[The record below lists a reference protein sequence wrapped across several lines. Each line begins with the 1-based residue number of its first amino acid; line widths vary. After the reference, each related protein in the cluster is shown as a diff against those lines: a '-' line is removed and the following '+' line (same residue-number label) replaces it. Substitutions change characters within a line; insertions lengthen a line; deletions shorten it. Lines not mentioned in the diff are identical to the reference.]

1 MLRDCN
7 INLKLN
13 HKILVVFHNFHSLLI
28 KQELVKFNLKTNVIS
43 NGLEE
48 CMSFTT
54 NNELN
59 FIDSFQ
65 FLDSL
70 LDNLVKKLN
79 KDDFKYLVKNFITAC

>member
-43 NGLEE
+43 NGLEK

-70 LDNLVKKLN
+70 LDNLVKKLS